1 MKRMFKRVNVL
12 QVISLFGILITF
24 IFIVLNITK
33 IATNIFWV
41 FVGIQI
47 CGIVMFVHKWSKE
60 GITPYRRLDRNNEKN
75 ITRKTS
81 DSLFWLLVS
90 YIFVVCFI
98 FILKMFSSLDYG
110 DYLAIVNLT
119 IVCDLT
125 MLYWVDKTIN
135 QVAKIEKSKLK

>member
-12 QVISLFGILITF
+12 QVISLFGIIITF
-24 IFIVLNITK
+24 IFIFLNITK

-41 FVGIQI
+41 FVGIHI

-81 DSLFWLLVS
+81 DSLFLLLVS

-135 QVAKIEKSKLK
+135 QVAIIEKSKLK